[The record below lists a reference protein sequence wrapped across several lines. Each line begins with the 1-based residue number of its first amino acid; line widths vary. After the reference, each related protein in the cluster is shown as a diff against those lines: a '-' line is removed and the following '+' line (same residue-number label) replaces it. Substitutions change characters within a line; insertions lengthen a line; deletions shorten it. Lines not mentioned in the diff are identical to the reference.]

1 MSEQTEL
8 EALRTELAAAKED
21 AAELQDIFD
30 LQWDADMRA
39 VRRWR
44 AANPGNELVLPDRA
58 NLVIW
63 LLGLVERSAEQPG
76 SREGERCFCGK
87 AAAHKVEEVVFADD
101 PQPIR
106 HPLTSNVCHEH
117 FREIMGPAA
126 G

>member
-1 MSEQTEL
+1 MTEPSEL
-8 EALRTELAAAKED
+8 ENLRAEFAAAKEQ

-30 LQWDADMRA
+30 LQWEADMRA

-63 LLGLVERSAEQPG
+63 LLGLVERSAPPRG
-76 SREGERCFCGK
+76 SCDGERCFCGEP
-87 AAAHKVEEVVFADD
+87 AAHKVEEVVFADD

-106 HPLTSNVCHEH
+106 HPLTSYVCREH
-117 FREIMGPAA
+117 FRQIM
-126 G
+126 